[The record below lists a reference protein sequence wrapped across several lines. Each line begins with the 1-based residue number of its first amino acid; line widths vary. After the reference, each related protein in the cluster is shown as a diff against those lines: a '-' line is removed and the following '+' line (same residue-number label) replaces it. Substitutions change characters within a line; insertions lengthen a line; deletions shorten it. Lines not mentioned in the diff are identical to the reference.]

1 MGVILAKITIRGDL
15 NNLKAYLKSL
25 TESPAPGVKVGVQAG
40 STYSEG
46 PLAGQSVA
54 VNLARHEFGAPKA
67 GIPARAPFRT
77 TLAKKKGQW
86 AKDAAAY
93 LMRSAG
99 HIDPKA
105 ALTAVGDVMAMDIQQ
120 SFNDGLEPALK
131 PATIRAKMRITR
143 EGTKTGKKKSGK
155 NKGQYFEGDYIG
167 SASTPVVLTGT
178 AQKSI
183 TSVYVDDVTKV
194 GS

>member
-1 MGVILAKITIRGDL
+1 M
-15 NNLKAYLKSL
+15 KA
-25 TESPAPGVKVGVQAG
+25 
-40 STYSEG
+40 
-46 PLAGQSVA
+46 
-54 VNLARHEFGAPKA
+54 
-67 GIPARAPFRT
+67 
-77 TLAKKKGQW
+77 
-86 AKDAAAY
+86 
-93 LMRSAG
+93 SAG

-131 PATIRAKMRITR
+131 AATIRAKMRITR
-143 EGTKTGKKKSGK
+143 EGTKTEKKKSGK

>member
-1 MGVILAKITIRGDL
+1 MAKVTIKGDL
-15 NNLKAYLKSL
+15 NNLKAYIKSL
-25 TESPAPGVKVGVQAG
+25 TKANHAGVKVGVQAG
-40 STYSEG
+40 ATYSEG

-77 TLAKKKGQW
+77 TIAKKKTQW
-86 AKDAAAY
+86 VKEAGGY
-93 LMRSAG
+93 LKASAG
-99 HIDPKA
+99 HIDPEA

-143 EGTKTGKKKSGK
+143 EGTKTEKKKSSK

-183 TSVYVDDVTKV
+183 TSVYVDDITTV
-194 GS
+194 GQ